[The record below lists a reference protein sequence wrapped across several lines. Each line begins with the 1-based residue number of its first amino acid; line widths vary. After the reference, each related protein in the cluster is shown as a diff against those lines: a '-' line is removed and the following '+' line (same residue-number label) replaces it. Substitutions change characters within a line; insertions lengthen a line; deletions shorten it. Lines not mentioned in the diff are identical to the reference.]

1 MKSPAAKYP
10 PSQPAFCEVH
20 CGLPCRAFCSYSLE
34 EQRPT
39 VSYSCTDF
47 SMKLGWSSGRLRVAH
62 GTDFFISRVFPSIV
76 GSGNLSPDRPDSD
89 CGTRDRGR
97 TVLHTLALNNRS
109 PSVSVPKGQQGST
122 LTSVRSWEMPI
133 CPDLLPLLFLLKAF
147 RSLSEDG
154 HQRSL

>member
-1 MKSPAAKYP
+1 MKSPAAKYL
-10 PSQPAFCEVH
+10 PSQPAFWEVH
-20 CGLPCRAFCSYSLE
+20 SGLPCQAFCSYSLE
-34 EQRPT
+34 EQNPT
-39 VSYSCTDF
+39 VSHSCKDF
-47 SMKLGWSSGRLRVAH
+47 STKLGWSSGRLRVAH
-62 GTDFFISRVFPSIV
+62 GTEFFISRVLPSIM

-97 TVLHTLALNNRS
+97 TAFHTLVLNNRS
-109 PSVSVPKGQQGST
+109 PSVSVLKERQGGT

-147 RSLSEDG
+147 RSPSEDG